1 MIRPLV
7 AALAMIA
14 ASAQLEAQ
22 SRYVLV
28 SNLTHKVL
36 TVDAATTNPTE
47 NVHQAD
53 YNAGRNQH
61 WIVSRPA
68 FDGTVQIRNVATGR
82 VLEQVDTAS
91 GPAPKVRR
99 LVSGRSQQQW
109 RVASLGDDAAEIA
122 SAHSGLEL
130 TVYPWTGL
138 EVAPIILASSWGSEM
153 YGKWLL
159 VPADSTPPAATLDW
173 SLSRVGQV
181 SARGNRNALRV
192 LFKLSSAPNGQGN
205 VVWLEGLYLA
215 SSDNWVSV
223 GTLPVYRG
231 DGPLIWPVE
240 AYALGVDNSWHRI
253 GTTTV
258 VAPPLPPPGDVQPPL
273 RGK

>member
-1 MIRPLV
+1 MTDEAKDAMDPAAPAPDDLV
-7 AALAMIA
+7 AEDSPEDVAGALSRALEEETSPLGRDILDKLLHNARIA
-14 ASAQLEAQ
+14 REERIPICQDCGVAVVFVEAGQ
-22 SRYVLV
+22 EAHLTGDLYAAIEEGVRIGYREGYLRKSMVRDPLRRSTNTGDNTPPVVHVRLV
-28 SNLTHKVL
+28 PGDRLKL
-36 TVDAATTNPTE
+36 TVP
-47 NVHQAD
+47 
-53 YNAGRNQH
+53 
-61 WIVSRPA
+61 
-68 FDGTVQIRNVATGR
+68 
-82 VLEQVDTAS
+82 
-91 GPAPKVRR
+91 PK
-99 LVSGRSQQQW
+99 G
-109 RVASLGDDAAEIA
+109 G
-122 SAHSGLEL
+122 
-130 TVYPWTGL
+130 
-138 EVAPIILASSWGSEM
+138 GSENM
-153 YGKWLL
+153 SAVWLL
-159 VPADSTPPAATLDW
+159 VPADSAPTAATLDW
-173 SLSRVGQV
+173 SLSPVGQV